1 MTLKSNIFFVK
12 KHSFVIILKAIH
24 FSNRKLILSRPNVLI
39 SRPTIIGTLH
49 QISCDLLCT
58 NLKAIVTAGL
68 NNDR

>member
-1 MTLKSNIFFVK
+1 MTLKSNIFSVK
-12 KHSFVIILKAIH
+12 KTPFCYHFKPIH

-39 SRPTIIGTLH
+39 SRPTISGTLH